1 MLLKNNLIKNRY
13 SIELLKYLNL
23 NDKLYTKDEIRNA
36 LILRNPDNNNYKR
49 VTISLDNDGK
59 KLFGCNCPK
68 ISVNHLINLI
78 NSTFLINDIKP
89 TCNFFE
95 YNQVPVD
102 V

>member
-1 MLLKNNLIKNRY
+1 MLLKNNLINYRY

-23 NDKLYTKDEIRNA
+23 NDKLYTKDEIKNA
-36 LILRNPDNNNYKR
+36 LINRNPDNNNKKL
-49 VTISLDNDGK
+49 TITLDNDGK
-59 KLFGCNCPK
+59 KLFGCNCSK

-78 NSTFLINDIKP
+78 NSNFIINDIKP

-95 YNQVPVD
+95 YNQLPVD